1 MALSKK
7 LDDKKFKLS
16 LKPINM
22 MIIEY
27 LEKHQMA
34 TSKAII
40 EHNQSFSQA
49 SIYRAIHELLE
60 ANIIAIEKEEKVHSV
75 LERYF
80 KLTYNVSEDIH
91 DKLTQKD
98 YDKLLAGVNIWMGTI
113 TQELQ
118 DYLNDWL
125 QTDDPIRFGM
135 GKEIL
140 HLTDDDL
147 IAFYREFYQLLEKYK
162 AYPKKEN
169 AKNFS
174 ISASWVPLVKG
185 DKE

>member
-1 MALSKK
+1 MEKQL
-7 LDDKKFKLS
+7 DKKKFRLS

-27 LEKHQMA
+27 LEKHETA
-34 TSKAII
+34 TSKVII
-40 EHNQSFSQA
+40 EDNQTFSQA

-60 ANIIAIEKEEKVHSV
+60 ANIIIIEKEEKVHSV

-80 KLTYNVSEDIH
+80 KLNYNLSEELH
-91 DKLTQKD
+91 DKLTQVD
-98 YDKLLAGVNIWMGTI
+98 CDKLSVGVNVWMSTVTKEI
-113 TQELQ
+113 Q

-125 QTDDPIRFGM
+125 KTDDPIRLGM

-147 IAFYREFYQLLEKYK
+147 IAFYREFYKLIEKYK

-174 ISASWVPLVKG
+174 IAASWVPLKKG
-185 DKE
+185 